1 MKTFIKDGKMS
12 VDIHDLFDSMTDEDR
27 KVFCKFAV
35 FSETLF
41 EGIINTVVSGE
52 TWDDGWWIGGMDQ
65 RLRAKLIPLMPEI
78 VREFVA
84 GLLTEHARYAKAV
97 KMHEDMLFRLM
108 REWPNVDK
116 CPAERSYMRPQ
127 ENHFFTSDE
136 AEAYIAKQLGDE
148 WQAIKD
154 RAAQESPVENVT

>member
-12 VDIHDLFDSMTDEDR
+12 VDIHELFDAMSDEDR

-41 EGIINTVVSGE
+41 EGIINTVVNGE

-78 VREFVA
+78 VREFVS
-84 GLLTEHARYAKAV
+84 GLLTENARYAKTI
-97 KMHEDMLFRLM
+97 KMHESMLFRLM
-108 REWPNVDK
+108 REWPNVEK
-116 CPAERSYMRPQ
+116 CPVESSYMRPQ
-127 ENHFFTSDE
+127 ENHYFNHGE

-148 WQAIKD
+148 WQAFKD
-154 RAAQESPVENVT
+154 RAAQEPVAEDVV